1 MRKRTKIG
9 FLLAFAPFFLISC
22 GKTNE
27 VYPDGQYELGS
38 FKDYFFV
45 GHDEVG
51 TKKGTQRESVALS
64 SDDYWNGT
72 NNGWGSVSFTPL
84 VYKVTPTKEGDTKEG
99 YSLFVDWEVYDL
111 SNDATDGYI
120 WYWSDY
126 SIQLTYRIEKD
137 GENVTR
143 DFQKCFLSS
152 NTSAAAWNGDIL
164 SIKSPGESE
173 LTLTFT
179 LGDISLLSEASVS
192 VKAPYGDDRKGFSD
206 EETALFKGEVDGKEV
221 TLSLSSLYDWT
232 SAYRNMS
239 EQEFFEE
246 HPSFGKY
253 YSLGRVDSSFRKGY
267 LSKLYNGQIYCDGY
281 HSLAFVCLENNGFTQ
296 IYDKEIDVGDTFLM
310 SFRGGSDFVGGKGHD
325 RNEPRISSFDLSI
338 DFYYKNGSQY
348 DFVSV
353 NAEDVI
359 TETDHGGEGTTMFGF
374 RFEDVG
380 IDPSGIV
387 GIGVHYDNFEDRYSS
402 VTGSIDS
409 HRPNEKE
416 YQFGLLLYE
425 IMFPGATWR

>member
-1 MRKRTKIG
+1 MRKRTKIA
-9 FLLAFAPFFLISC
+9 FLSAFAPFFLVSC
-22 GKTNE
+22 GKTDE

-38 FKDYFFV
+38 FEDYFFV

-51 TKKGTQRESVALS
+51 TKKGTQRKSVALS
-64 SDDYWNGT
+64 SEDYWNGT
-72 NNGWGSVSFTPL
+72 NNGRGSVSFTPL
-84 VYKVTPTKEGDTKEG
+84 AYKVTPTKEGDAKEG
-99 YSLFVDWEVYDL
+99 YTLLVDWDVYDL
-111 SNDATDGYI
+111 HNEATDGYI

-143 DFQKCFLSS
+143 DFQKSFFSS
-152 NTSAAAWNGDIL
+152 NVSTVAWNGDIL

-173 LTLTFT
+173 LTLTFIS
-179 LGDISLLSEASVS
+179 GDLSLISEANVS
-192 VKAPYGDDRKGFSD
+192 VKAPYGDRKGFSD
-206 EETALFKGEVDGKEV
+206 EETDLFKGEVEGKEV
-221 TLSLSSLYDWT
+221 TLSLSSVFDWT

-239 EQEFFEE
+239 DEEFFKE

-253 YSLGRVDSSFRKGY
+253 YSLGRVDPSFRKGY

-296 IYDKEIDVGDTFLM
+296 IYDKEIDVGDAFLM

-338 DFYYKNGSQY
+338 DFYYKSGSQY

-387 GIGVHYDNFEDRYSS
+387 GIGIHYDGFEDRYSS
-402 VTGSIDS
+402 VTGLIDS

-425 IMFPGATWR
+425 VMFPGATWR